1 MVRRVALHA
10 GWLAWLILAAA
21 FAQNVTLR
29 ATVDRPTVRENESF
43 TYTIHAEGAVRGEP
57 DIEPLQQ
64 QFDVMQSSSSSQI
77 RIINGQTSQS
87 IDWQFQLMPKR
98 TGDFVVPPVH
108 IGDAATNP
116 VQVRVTAQPAGGA
129 PADIFMELEA
139 DPSPAYVQAQ
149 IVFTLRL
156 FKAVNTGRATL
167 TPPEISGGEAIVE
180 KLGEDSQYRSQR
192 AGRDFEVFE
201 RRYAVFPQTAGTLT
215 IGPVTFE
222 AMVIP
227 DRGFSRVQRFRS
239 STLDIDVQPAVAPPA
254 SSPNAAWLPARA
266 VRLSETWSDDSPELA
281 VGTPRTRKIVVEA
294 DGLLET
300 QLPDLPIEQ
309 QGAVRQYA
317 DQPDLEHEAT
327 PQGLRSRRTVSYAV
341 IAQAPGDVTVAAV
354 RLPWWNVTERR
365 WEVAE
370 LPERVLHVVAAGDA
384 QPETPA
390 PAPEDSAVVAAE
402 PAARNYWP
410 LAAAAIAVVWVG
422 TLLLWWRSRA
432 PRSPRAPSRVQER
445 TPGERRTSPKKLL
458 HDVQSA
464 CAAADADGTR
474 RALLAWGEAHYPQAP
489 PRSLGAL
496 AAHLQSE
503 AAREVLDLEAHIYG
517 AQGGPWDGRALAAAL
532 AALESA
538 AADAARKDDEP
549 LLPLYR

>member
-1 MVRRVALHA
+1 V
-10 GWLAWLILAAA
+10 AWLIATAAL
-21 FAQNVTLR
+21 AQNVVLR
-29 ATVDRPTVRENESF
+29 ATVDRPSIRENESF
-43 TYTIHAEGAVRGEP
+43 TYTIHAEGPVRGEP
-57 DIEPLQQ
+57 EIEPLQK
-64 QFDVMQSSSSSQI
+64 QFDVLQSSSSSQI
-77 RIINGQTSQS
+77 RLINGQTSQS
-87 IDWQFQLMPKR
+87 VDWQFQLMPKG
-98 TGDFVVPPVH
+98 TGDFVVPPLHV
-108 IGDAATNP
+108 GDAQTNP
-116 VQVRVTAQPAGGA
+116 VQVRVTAQATGGA
-129 PADIFMELEA
+129 PADIFMELDAE
-139 DPSPAYVQAQ
+139 PSPTYVQAQ

-239 STLDIDVQPAVAPPA
+239 GTLDIVVQPAVAPPA
-254 SSPNAAWLPARA
+254 SAPNATWLPARA
-266 VRLSETWSDDSPELA
+266 VRLSETWSDDSPELI
-281 VGTPRTRKIVVEA
+281 VGTPRTRKIVIEA

-317 DQPDLEHEAT
+317 DQPDLEHEVT

-354 RLPWWNVTERR
+354 KLPWWNVTERR

-370 LPERVLHVVAAGDA
+370 LPERVLHVVPAADA
-384 QPETPA
+384 QPEA
-390 PAPEDSAVVAAE
+390 PAPGPAETAAAPAAPVARNGWPVAAGT
-402 PAARNYWP
+402 
-410 LAAAAIAVVWVG
+410 IAVLWIV

-432 PRSPRAPSRVQER
+432 SRPVTRKVERPVERSASA
-445 TPGERRTSPKKLL
+445 KKLL
-458 HDVQSA
+458 RDVQAA
-464 CAAADADGTR
+464 CAVNDADGARRSLLTWAETR
-474 RALLAWGEAHYPQAP
+474 YAAAP

-496 AAHLQSE
+496 AARLP
-503 AAREVLDLEAHIYG
+503 ADLAREVLDLESHIYG
-517 AQGGPWDGRALAAAL
+517 ADSGRWDGQALAGAL
-532 AALESA
+532 ATLQSA
-538 AADAARKDDEP
+538 NSNDSHQDDEP

>member
-1 MVRRVALHA
+1 MVKRLAFHAALV
-10 GWLAWLILAAA
+10 AWLLSTAA
-21 FAQNVTLR
+21 FAQNVVLR
-29 ATVDRPTVRENESF
+29 ATVDRPAVRENESF
-43 TYTIHAEGAVRGEP
+43 TYTIHAEGPVRGEP
-57 DIEPLQQ
+57 EIGPLQK
-64 QFDVMQSSSSSQI
+64 QFDVLQSSSSSQI
-77 RIINGQTSQS
+77 RLINGQTSQS
-87 IDWQFQLMPKR
+87 VDWQFQLMPKG
-98 TGDFVVPPVH
+98 TGDFVVPPLHV
-108 IGDAATNP
+108 GDAQTNP
-116 VQVRVTAQPAGGA
+116 VQVRVTAQPTGGA
-129 PADIFMELEA
+129 PADIFMELDA
-139 DPSPAYVQAQ
+139 DPSPTYVQAQ

-192 AGRDFEVFE
+192 GGRDFEVFE

-239 STLDIDVQPAVAPPA
+239 STLDVEVQPAVAPPA
-254 SSPNAAWLPARA
+254 STPNATWLPARA
-266 VRLSETWSDDSPELA
+266 VRLSETWSDESPDLT

-300 QLPDLPIEQ
+300 QLPDLPVEQ

-317 DQPDLEHEAT
+317 DQPDLEHEVT

-370 LPERVLHVVAAGDA
+370 LPERVLHVVPAADA
-384 QPETPA
+384 QPEAPVPGPQATPA
-390 PAPEDSAVVAAE
+390 APPE
-402 PAARNYWP
+402 PVARNWWP
-410 LAAAAIAVVWVG
+410 LAAAAIGGLWIV
-422 TLLLWWRSRA
+422 TLFLWWRSRA
-432 PRSPRAPSRVQER
+432 PLATAPTKVQGSVEK
-445 TPGERRTSPKKLL
+445 PSSAKKLL
-458 HDVQSA
+458 RELQSA
-464 CAAADADGTR
+464 CAANDADGAR
-474 RALLAWGEAHYPQAP
+474 RALLAWAEMRYAAAP

-496 AAHLQSE
+496 ASSLPSDL
-503 AAREVLDLEAHIYG
+503 AREVLDLEAHIYG
-517 AQGGPWDGRALAAAL
+517 AQPGRWDGHALAGAL
-532 AALESA
+532 ATLEA
-538 AADAARKDDEP
+538 ANAANSDKDDEP